1 MQSIKEED
9 LAALH
14 ARIKTLEGAAER
26 PDTPSDD
33 TLREL
38 AETLQVRVG
47 VLEERVAEVACE
59 RDELSGII
67 EGQKVTIQ
75 ARDATIAAWVETTPE
90 AAEGGV

>member
-14 ARIKTLEGAAER
+14 ARIKTLAAER
-26 PDTPSDD
+26 PDPPTDD